1 MTIGP
6 AASPRPGHALLRQ
19 FALLSLVVIGGITG
33 ALALTV
39 ATVLRQDLLDRE
51 WSLTADYVRTHI
63 LALLRPGDLTPP
75 GPPAVRARLEEF
87 GQRVLSL
94 PEVVRV
100 TIHGAD
106 GAVVWAEDAAAIGRH
121 APEDP
126 RLTDALAGRTVV
138 NMEPPPKA
146 APGSASPFARVVDVY
161 VPIVFPSA
169 SRVAGAVVARKNPQ
183 QVFASIQHGQGVAV
197 GTVGACGL
205 VLYLA
210 LFGIVRRAALRLDE
224 QHQRLEARSR
234 ELVQA
239 NQELT
244 AVQGQLV
251 QAERLAAIGEV
262 VTAIAHG
269 IRNPLANIRASAQ
282 VAGLGGGAAP
292 PTRHLATIMAEVDRL
307 EGRLKALLQFV
318 RPVARTA
325 TPADLSAVARAAV
338 QMIAGRL
345 ASGRI
350 QLIEDLPAGLP
361 PVRGNVLL
369 LEEVAL
375 SLLANAVE
383 ALPDG
388 QGTVSIVTGK
398 AMTEGGTPAVYLE
411 VQDTG
416 GGIHSEAF
424 PKLFTPFYTTKA
436 QGTGLGLATA
446 KKFVTGHGGTIAVTS
461 PPGAGATFRVTLPA
475 HGEV

>member
-1 MTIGP
+1 M
-6 AASPRPGHALLRQ
+6 
-19 FALLSLVVIGGITG
+19 IGGITSV
-33 ALALTV
+33 LALTV

-51 WSLTADYVRTHI
+51 WTLTADYVRTHI
-63 LALLRPGDLTPP
+63 LALLTPDDLTR
-75 GPPAVRARLEEF
+75 PASMVTQARLAQVA
-87 GQRVLSL
+87 QRVLSL

-100 TIHGAD
+100 TVRGGD
-106 GAVVWAEDAAAIGRH
+106 GAVVWAEDAAAVGRR
-121 APEDP
+121 APED
-126 RLTDALAGRTVV
+126 RHLVAALAGRTVV
-138 NMEPPPKA
+138 NLETEPGA
-146 APGSASPFARVVDVY
+146 ASPFARVVDVY
-161 VPIVFPSA
+161 VPVVFPSA
-169 SRVAGAVVARKNPQ
+169 SRVAGVVVARKSPQ
-183 QVFASIQHGQGVAV
+183 QVFASIRHGQGVAV

-205 VLYLA
+205 VLYLT
-210 LFGIVRRAALRLDE
+210 LFGIVRRAARRLDE
-224 QHQRLEARSR
+224 QHQGLEARR
-234 ELVQA
+234 QELAAA

-251 QAERLAAIGEV
+251 QAERLAAVGEV

-292 PTRHLATIMAEVDRL
+292 GARHLAAIMAEVDRL
-307 EGRLKALLQFV
+307 EGRLKALLTFV
-318 RPVARTA
+318 RPVVRSEA
-325 TPADLSAVARAAV
+325 PVDLSGVARAAA

-345 ASGRI
+345 ADGRI
-350 QLIEDLPAGLP
+350 RLIEDLPSGLP
-361 PVRGNVLL
+361 SVRGSALL

-383 ALPDG
+383 AMPDNG
-388 QGTVSIVTGK
+388 GAVKIATGK
-398 AMTEGGTPAVYLE
+398 AMTEGGAPAVYLE

-416 GGIHSEAF
+416 GGVSPEAF

-461 PPGAGATFRVTLPA
+461 PRGGGATFRISLPVY
-475 HGEV
+475 GEA